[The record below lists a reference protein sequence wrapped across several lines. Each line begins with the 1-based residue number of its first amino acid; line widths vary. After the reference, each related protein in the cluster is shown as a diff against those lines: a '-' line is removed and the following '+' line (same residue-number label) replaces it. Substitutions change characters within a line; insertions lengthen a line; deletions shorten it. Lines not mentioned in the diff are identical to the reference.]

1 VSEKTDM
8 EAFERM
14 VERVLAYRPKK
25 KRKKAKRKAGRAKKK
40 GKDRFASKSLP

>member
-14 VERVLAYRPKK
+14 VERVLAYRPKS
-25 KRKKAKRKAGRAKKK
+25 KRKKKPKRKAKKTK
-40 GKDRFASKSLP
+40 KPPV